1 MPASYVVLAGNRMST
16 VIAMHNL
23 RGRGEKW
30 IRIGRWLSVLACSLA
45 LGCGG
50 GPTVYRISGNVTFAG
65 KPIPVGRIYFTPDS
79 SKGNI
84 GLTGYADIKDGKY
97 DSSVSGGRG
106 IAGGATVVR
115 IEGSDG
121 VKIDE
126 ERPAGNAL
134 FPAYETSVELP
145 KSSSTKDFDVPA
157 AAATAQP
164 DAGSKPAI
172 VP

>member
-1 MPASYVVLAGNRMST
+1 MPASYFFRAGNRMST
-16 VIAMHNL
+16 VIVMHNL
-23 RGRGEKW
+23 RWRGEKW
-30 IRIGRWLSVLACSLA
+30 VRTGLWVSALACCLA

-50 GPTVYRISGNVTFAG
+50 GRAVYSISGNVTFSG
-65 KPIPVGRIYFTPDS
+65 KPIPVGRIYFSPDS

-84 GLTGYADIKDGKY
+84 GLTGYADIKEGKY

-126 ERPAGNAL
+126 ER
-134 FPAYETSVELP
+134 
-145 KSSSTKDFDVPA
+145 
-157 AAATAQP
+157 
-164 DAGSKPAI
+164 
-172 VP
+172 